1 MKRHASLW
9 GSISILTGVVVG
21 ITALVRGPHF
31 IPMILLAFA
40 VWGVWAVLTQCVP
53 YWHTERIKR
62 EQAKEARSVQEEI
75 ATADVP
81 SLDVAQ
87 TLLRHVNYRISAYLR
102 SSYPNARWEWA
113 IHNPALLAI
122 QGGIGRIRIFGVD
135 DYEYADVELDRQGKL
150 ACSLVR
156 RMATEQLPDGSV

>member
-62 EQAKEARSVQEEI
+62 EQQKRLEAFKR
-75 ATADVP
+75 
-81 SLDVAQ
+81 
-87 TLLRHVNYRISAYLR
+87 
-102 SSYPNARWEWA
+102 
-113 IHNPALLAI
+113 
-122 QGGIGRIRIFGVD
+122 
-135 DYEYADVELDRQGKL
+135 KL
-150 ACSLVR
+150 QR
-156 RMATEQLPDGSV
+156 RMCRALMLPRRCCAM